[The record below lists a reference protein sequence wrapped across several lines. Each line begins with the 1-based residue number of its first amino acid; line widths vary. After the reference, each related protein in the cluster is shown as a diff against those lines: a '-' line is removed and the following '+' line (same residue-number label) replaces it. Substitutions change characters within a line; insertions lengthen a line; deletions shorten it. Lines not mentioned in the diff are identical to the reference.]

1 MQNLKSSN
9 ARIKKIFYYLY
20 NLPKVFFLP
29 SIVSR
34 IHLKYIFKNDN
45 YFEEHIQSRVKYYLK
60 KTSSFQVS
68 SKSTDLSKLLWN
80 QISKNKQNSHF
91 IDFFLL
97 LKFFKHKNKVDFIYS
112 SKEYVD
118 SAIAK
123 ENPPHPTFVKS
134 RPINSDNKNSI
145 LLKINQIKLFH
156 FINDPK
162 KFESKKNKAVWRGDI
177 RNNSSREYFVK
188 NFYKSPLLDIGQ
200 TSPKQEVPW
209 MKSFMSIKDQLGYKF
224 IFCIEGKCISTNLF
238 WAMSSNSVCVMPKPK
253 YESWF
258 MEGKLKNEVHYIQ
271 VKDDFSDAE
280 EKIEFYKHKNDKCLE
295 IIDNANKF
303 VEQFKDKKRERL
315 IQLLILKQY
324 FELTGQYE

>member
-20 NLPKVFFLP
+20 YLPKVFFLP

-91 IDFFLL
+91 IDFYLL

-123 ENPPHPTFVKS
+123 EHPPYPTFVKS

-162 KFESKKNKAVWRGDI
+162 KFENKKNKAVWRGDI

-188 NFYKSPLLDIGQ
+188 NFYKSTLLDIGQ

-209 MKSFMSIKDQLGYKF
+209 MKSFMSIKDQLDYKF
-224 IFCIEGKCISTNLF
+224 IFCIEGKCISTNLY

-258 MEGKLKNEVHYIQ
+258 MEGKLKDEVHYIQ

-280 EKIEFYKHKNDKCLE
+280 EKIEFYKQKNDKCLE